1 MTQSLQ
7 VIQWPFGYSNSRGP
21 TRRIPALRAIV
32 FEAAFS
38 TLG

>member
-21 TRRIPALRAIV
+21 RRRIPSFRARA
-32 FEAAFS
+32 FEAMFA